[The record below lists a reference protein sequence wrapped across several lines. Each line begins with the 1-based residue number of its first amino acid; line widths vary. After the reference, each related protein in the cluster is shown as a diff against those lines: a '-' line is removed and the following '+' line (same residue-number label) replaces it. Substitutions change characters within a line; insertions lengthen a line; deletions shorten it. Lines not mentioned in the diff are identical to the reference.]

1 MQKVFVYSLLLVGG
15 LVLSQILPGVVP
27 AGPMHLTAE
36 VVRLCTM
43 LALAYIMVHV
53 GLEFDIDKSRIGS
66 YGWDYVVAATA
77 AAFPWIF
84 VALYFVFVLS
94 PSGLWSH
101 PDLWKEKLIE
111 SRFASPTSAGVLFSM
126 LAAAGLATTWVYQK
140 ARILAIFDDLDTI
153 LLMIPLT
160 MIMIGLKWQLGFIVL
175 VIVALLWVAY
185 RWLHEV
191 RLPISWPWVLAYSA
205 GLTVVCEAIYVGS
218 KLIDPAVPIHLEVL
232 LPAFALGCVIA
243 HPTAATDAS
252 GHAETHADSQSH
264 GHAPDPHHDPTEQ
277 RVSTIVSACFMLLVG
292 LSMPSILSSD
302 PAHDSVDSP
311 AAHTSSS
318 IVVPGSSAPE
328 APAQSAAPPTRERFL
343 KFEGASPD
351 DFRATHAT
359 ADDLGWGWIA
369 VHVLVI
375 TIVSNVGKMFPA
387 FCYRKEATLLQRLAL
402 SVGMFPRGEVGA
414 GVLLISL
421 SYGISGAS
429 LTIAML
435 SLALNLVCTGLFILV
450 VKKLL
455 AMDAQQRGAMA

>member
-1 MQKVFVYSLLLVGG
+1 MQKVLVYSLLLVAG

-27 AGPMHLTAE
+27 AGPMNVTSE
-36 VVRLCTM
+36 IVRLATM
-43 LALAYIMVHV
+43 LALSYIMVHV
-53 GLEFDIDKSRIGS
+53 GFEFDIDKSRIGS

-84 VALYFVFVLS
+84 VALYFIFVLS

-101 PDLWKEKLIE
+101 PDLWKEKLLE

-126 LAAAGLATTWVYQK
+126 LAAAGLGTTWVYQK

-153 LLMIPLT
+153 LLMLPLT
-160 MIMIGLKWQLGFIVL
+160 MIMIGMKWQLGIIVL
-175 VIVALLWVAY
+175 VIVALLWIAY

-191 RLPISWPWVLAYSA
+191 RIPISWPWVLAYSA
-205 GLTVVCEAIYVGS
+205 GMTVVCEAIYLGS

-243 HPTAATDAS
+243 RPIASTEHDSHAA
-252 GHAETHADSQSH
+252 
-264 GHAPDPHHDPTEQ
+264 DPHHDPTEQ
-277 RVSTIVSACFMLLVG
+277 RVSMIVSAIFMLLVG
-292 LSMPSILSSD
+292 LSMPAILSSGHGPD
-302 PAHDSVDSP
+302 A
-311 AAHTSSS
+311 
-318 IVVPGSSAPE
+318 
-328 APAQSAAPPTRERFL
+328 APATERFL

-351 DFRATHAT
+351 DLRAGHAN

-375 TIVSNVGKMFPA
+375 TIISNVGKMFPA

-455 AMDAQQRGAMA
+455 AMDADQRGAAA

>member
-1 MQKVFVYSLLLVGG
+1 MQKVLVYSLLLVAG

-27 AGPMHLTAE
+27 AGPMNVTSE
-36 VVRLCTM
+36 IVRLATM
-43 LALAYIMVHV
+43 LALSYIMVHV
-53 GLEFDIDKSRIGS
+53 GFEFDIDKSRIGS

-84 VALYFVFVLS
+84 VALYFIFVLS

-101 PDLWKEKLIE
+101 PDLWKEKLLE
-111 SRFASPTSAGVLFSM
+111 SRFASPTSAGVLLSM
-126 LAAAGLATTWVYQK
+126 LAAAGLGTTWVYQK

-153 LLMIPLT
+153 LLMLPLT
-160 MIMIGLKWQLGFIVL
+160 MIMIGMKWQLGIIVL
-175 VIVALLWVAY
+175 VIVALLWIAY

-191 RLPISWPWVLAYSA
+191 RIPISWPWVLAYSA
-205 GLTVVCEAIYVGS
+205 GMTVVCEAIYLGS

-243 HPTAATDAS
+243 RPIASTEHDSHAA
-252 GHAETHADSQSH
+252 
-264 GHAPDPHHDPTEQ
+264 DPHHDPTEQ
-277 RVSTIVSACFMLLVG
+277 RVSMIVSAIFMLLVG
-292 LSMPSILSSD
+292 LSMPAILSSGHGPD
-302 PAHDSVDSP
+302 A
-311 AAHTSSS
+311 
-318 IVVPGSSAPE
+318 
-328 APAQSAAPPTRERFL
+328 APATERFL

-351 DFRATHAT
+351 DLRASHAN

-375 TIVSNVGKMFPA
+375 TIISNVGKMFPA
-387 FCYRKEATLLQRLAL
+387 FCYRKEATLLQRHAL

-455 AMDAQQRGAMA
+455 AMDADQRGAAA